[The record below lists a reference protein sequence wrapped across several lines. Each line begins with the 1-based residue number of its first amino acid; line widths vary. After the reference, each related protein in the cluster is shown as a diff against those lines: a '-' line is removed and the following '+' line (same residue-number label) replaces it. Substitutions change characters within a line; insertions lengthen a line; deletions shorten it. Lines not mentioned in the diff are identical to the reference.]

1 MSREPINIIFVGTGG
16 QGIVSASRILAWT
29 AFKSGYEVK
38 ESEIHGMAQR
48 GGTVY
53 GFIRFGEKVFSPIIP
68 NGKGD
73 YMLALEELETL
84 RYLHFLKKGALI
96 ILNRKQV
103 IPASLEPSQYPQDIV
118 EKIKN
123 KGYRVVEV
131 NATEVA
137 KNLGSSK
144 VENVFLLGILSLLLP
159 FSEEIWKE
167 VLREF
172 LSEKMLEIN
181 LKAFEEGRRV
191 GEALLQS

>member
-1 MSREPINIIFVGTGG
+1 E
-16 QGIVSASRILAWT
+16 A
-29 AFKSGYEVK
+29 
-38 ESEIHGMAQR
+38 
-48 GGTVY
+48 
-53 GFIRFGEKVFSPIIP
+53 
-68 NGKGD
+68 
-73 YMLALEELETL
+73 L

-123 KGYRVVEV
+123 RGYRVVDV
-131 NATEVA
+131 NAPDVA

-144 VENVFLLGILSLLLP
+144 VENVFLLGVLSLLLP

-167 VLREF
+167 VLREV
-172 LSEKMLEIN
+172 LPEKMLEIN